1 MEFPRPDVRL
11 QPVAA
16 YLAQMEAIAAVL
28 TCPLVS
34 PVTGSDC
41 ALLPDPG

>member
-28 TCPLVS
+28 TCPLVD